1 MNNARIAFRNLN
13 RQKKRSFLLGGA
25 IAFGLMIIIM
35 LTAFTAG
42 VVVNVQQNG
51 SLLLAGHIFLIG
63 MEKTE
68 SGMVTNVIRD
78 DTFIRDTLKE
88 LDIEVK
94 SIAKCSSFT
103 GTLIFEDEYLQQKID
118 GIEPEKEENLKE
130 RLVLKKGTF
139 DALSSDPRALII
151 SEKVA
156 TQLNAAVGDNILV
169 KLTTSTGQVNVGEF
183 ILKGISIDPG
193 MMGFSGCYA
202 NLEYVNELL
211 NIGRNESTLLG
222 IFLNDFK
229 KIDIEMDRLYTALS
243 QKVNLFE
250 RTSDKEGFASLRGG
264 SIEGEWEG
272 MKYQLLSINDLLS
285 RLNQLSDILNIV
297 GVVVL
302 LILLLIIMVGITNT
316 FRMIIHER
324 IREIGTMRALGMQRD
339 GVRNIFLFEA
349 FFLSLGGAAAGFL
362 AALIIMFC
370 VSLIEF
376 GMGPLFIVMK
386 NGHFYFNI
394 IPAQVILYFALVAGM
409 TLAAAFIPARKAARI
424 DPAHALRTIY

>member
-1 MNNARIAFRNLN
+1 
-13 RQKKRSFLLGGA
+13 
-25 IAFGLMIIIM
+25 
-35 LTAFTAG
+35 
-42 VVVNVQQNG
+42 
-51 SLLLAGHIFLIG
+51 
-63 MEKTE
+63 
-68 SGMVTNVIRD
+68 
-78 DTFIRDTLKE
+78 
-88 LDIEVK
+88 
-94 SIAKCSSFT
+94 
-103 GTLIFEDEYLQQKID
+103 
-118 GIEPEKEENLKE
+118 
-130 RLVLKKGTF
+130 
-139 DALSSDPRALII
+139 
-151 SEKVA
+151 
-156 TQLNAAVGDNILV
+156 QLNAAVGDNILV

>member
-42 VVVNVQQNG
+42 VVVNVRQNG

>member
-42 VVVNVQQNG
+42 VVVNVRQNG

-130 RLVLKKGTF
+130 RLVLKEGTF

-324 IREIGTMRALGMQRD
+324 IREIGTMRALGMQRN